1 MSFFNFYRNYR
12 KARELDQ
19 LKSSINSAEQYLSYR
34 TIKWTGASHCPILKM
49 YAENAMM
56 AEESRRLFLKQKEI
70 IDKNYELQLKN
81 MVLTREKLQAE
92 IELLKQ
98 KLKQNGKRD

>member
-34 TIKWTGASHCPILKM
+34 TIKLTGASHCPILKM

-81 MVLTREKLQAE
+81 MIFTREKLQAE

-98 KLKQNGKRD
+98 KLK